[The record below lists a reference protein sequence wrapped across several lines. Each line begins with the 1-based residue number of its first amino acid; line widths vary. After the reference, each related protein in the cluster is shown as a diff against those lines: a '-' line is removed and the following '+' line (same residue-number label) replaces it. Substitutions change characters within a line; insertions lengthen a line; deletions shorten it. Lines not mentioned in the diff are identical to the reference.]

1 MYKVLLC
8 GRGKTVVNDFFTY
21 LGVDYELQTTSVRE
35 SDMLCHLKYYMP
47 DALVFC
53 LQNEEDERMAI
64 VTDLR
69 KRLEELGTVLV
80 LVGSADECLKFQ
92 KKSGGLAGLVLKKP
106 IHVRNVGKQLAEF
119 LEQRKAEAGVE
130 AEIPVPDAGTVGSAG
145 TSAEGNNMNAGA
157 GRVASA
163 AGSSSNVGTG
173 RTAGIAGSSTNTG
186 AVRTAS
192 TAGNTGATSAAGVGG
207 TGKTASAARPA
218 GSTGTAGAAGNT
230 GAEQAKSAAA
240 IRAAIAAKAAAAG
253 LAANQGEGP
262 AKKHVLVVDDD
273 PMILKLIK
281 EHLKD
286 TYNVGTAINGSLALK
301 FLETKKTDLILM
313 DYEMPGETGADVLEK
328 IRNNPATAALPVIFL
343 TGISSREVIS
353 KVMSL
358 KPQGYM
364 LKPIDRDTLL
374 QTIAKKIGN

>member
-8 GRGKTVVNDFFTY
+8 GRGKTVVDDFFTY
-21 LGVDYELQTTSVRE
+21 LGADYELQTTSVRE
-35 SDMLCHLKYYMP
+35 SDMLCHLKYFVP

-53 LQNEEDERMAI
+53 LQNEEEERMAI

-80 LVGSADECLKFQ
+80 LVGNADECLKFQ
-92 KKSGGLAGLVLKKP
+92 KKSGGLAELVLKKP

-119 LEQRKAEAGVE
+119 LDQRREETGVE
-130 AEIPVPDAGTVGSAG
+130 AG
-145 TSAEGNNMNAGA
+145 TSMPGAGDTASAAGSTNAGA
-157 GRVASA
+157 GRTASA
-163 AGSSSNVGTG
+163 VGNNANTG
-173 RTAGIAGSSTNTG
+173 VAKPASATGSTNTG
-186 AVRTAS
+186 AGKA
-192 TAGNTGATSAAGVGG
+192 AGTTGSAAATSGAARP
-207 TGKTASAARPA
+207 ASATESRNAGAARPA
-218 GSTGTAGAAGNT
+218 GSTGTAGAAGSA

-253 LAANQGEGP
+253 IAANQNEGP
-262 AKKHVLVVDDD
+262 VKKHVLVVDDD

-313 DYEMPGETGADVLEK
+313 DYEMPGQTGAEVLEQ
-328 IRNNPATAALPVIFL
+328 IRNNPATAALPVVFL
-343 TGISSREVIS
+343 TGISSREAIS

-374 QTIAKKIGN
+374 QTIAKKIGS

>member
-8 GRGKTVVNDFFTY
+8 GRGKTVVDDFFTY
-21 LGVDYELQTTSVRE
+21 LGADYELQTTSVRE
-35 SDMLCHLKYYMP
+35 SDMLCHLKYFVP

-53 LQNEEDERMAI
+53 LHNEEEERMAI

-69 KRLEELGTVLV
+69 KKLEELGTVLV
-80 LVGSADECLKFQ
+80 LVGNADECLKFQ
-92 KKSGGLAGLVLKKP
+92 KKSGGLAELVLKKP

-119 LEQRKAEAGVE
+119 LDQRREEAGAEAGDSMPE
-130 AEIPVPDAGTVGSAG
+130 AGGAASAAGG
-145 TSAEGNNMNAGA
+145 TNAGA
-157 GRVASA
+157 GRTASA
-163 AGSSSNVGTG
+163 TGSVAA
-173 RTAGIAGSSTNTG
+173 RTANTTES
-186 AVRTAS
+186 R
-192 TAGNTGATSAAGVGG
+192 N
-207 TGKTASAARPA
+207 ASAARPA
-218 GSTGTAGAAGNT
+218 GNTGTAGAAGNA

-253 LAANQGEGP
+253 HGVNQNEGP

-313 DYEMPGETGADVLEK
+313 DYEMPGQTGAEVLEQ
-328 IRNNPATAALPVIFL
+328 IRNNPATAALPVVFL
-343 TGISSREVIS
+343 TGVSSREAIS

-374 QTIAKKIGN
+374 QTIAKKIGS